1 MQRRRRMRRKEVYR
15 FGRGL
20 SSLPVLFL
28 RLLQAIAYSFSS
40 PCLFHIHFFVFSKD
54 K

>member
-1 MQRRRRMRRKEVYR
+1 MQRRRWMRRKEVYR
-15 FGRGL
+15 FGGGL

-40 PCLFHIHFFVFSKD
+40 APYLHTHFFAFSEYK
-54 K
+54 